1 MRAPYRCWSLENS
14 HPIASQ
20 VAPAEQSCGDKPGK
34 TGLAKCGWLIE
45 LRLTDVD
52 PDPRFFA
59 VGTLEAGNAE
69 EAILRYPGIV
79 REDKRTALRPLSDKE
94 IACLR
99 LKTDSVRPY
108 ILLPSRA

>member
-59 VGTLEAGNAE
+59 VGTLEATDAE

-79 REDKRTALRPLSDKE
+79 REDRRTVLRLLSERE
-94 IACLR
+94 IACLALR
-99 LKTDSVRPY
+99 MDSVRPF
-108 ILLPSRA
+108 ILPLSRV